1 MGCGPGRRG
10 AVEHHGDGDEGPH
23 QPQQRPDPGGGG
35 GAARSPLSRP
45 MRGRHQKP
53 APHRGGP
60 QSNRMPPPMRPR
72 LPPGGGSRSSPFPLA
87 PFSLPS
93 PLPRRPLTSLSV
105 EEGGTRRR
113 IRSPLGASGHGAFSQ
128 DPRRSVS
135 TLLRNPIYW
144 EWRWEGTTPPPN
156 VPSHRCLAGVFT
168 AFPDTCRSAPRGH
181 QRSDRGHRVG
191 AKRGGGAAHRWG
203 VCWTKAHLWFT
214 VQIPGRALPPR
225 GGPWTAPFASA
236 P

>member
-1 MGCGPGRRG
+1 MGMETKAPTSPSS
-10 AVEHHGDGDEGPH
+10 APIL
-23 QPQQRPDPGGGG
+23 GGGG
-35 GAARSPLSRP
+35 GAAHSPLSRP
-45 MRGRHQKP
+45 MRGRDQKP

-87 PFSLPS
+87 PFSFPS

-135 TLLRNPIYW
+135 TLLRNQIYW
-144 EWRWEGTTPPPN
+144 GWRWEGTTPPPQK
-156 VPSHRCLAGVFT
+156 CAWAGSSRKCQRPAGPPHGVINGRT
-168 AFPDTCRSAPRGH
+168 A
-181 QRSDRGHRVG
+181 GHRVG
-191 AKRGGGAAHRWG
+191 AKRGEGGTQVGRVLDEGPLVVHGANPGQGAAPEG
-203 VCWTKAHLWFT
+203 GPWT
-214 VQIPGRALPPR
+214 PR
-225 GGPWTAPFASA
+225 DPPWTAPFASA
-236 P
+236 R